1 MLRIENLKIYE
12 DLLETEL
19 YKRALKKAGIR
30 QEDVLTIAIT
40 RKSIDARD
48 KRDVHYLYSFNVEV
62 KKEAAYPKLK
72 KVVQK
77 PRERFEIRRNSQ
89 YRPII
94 IGAGPAGLF
103 CALTLVEYGFKP
115 IIIEQGSCVEKR
127 RNVVE
132 EYLREGKLNPLC
144 NVQFGEGGAGAFSDG
159 KLTTGISSGYIQ
171 TVLELFHRF
180 GAPKEVTYLAK
191 PHIGTDNL
199 YHILINMRKYILEKG
214 GEYHFDTCFKEYIE
228 EKDCLRVI
236 TDKGEFRSDALVLA
250 IGHSARPVFRM
261 LKTKGVSMKRKNFAV
276 GVRVEHL
283 QSMINKSQYGE
294 FTKLKLP
301 PAEYK
306 LVEHVDERVCYT
318 FCMCPGGEVIASS
331 SDSDGIVTNG
341 MSYYAR
347 DGVNANAALLVNVG
361 IDDLPGDDVLAGI
374 DFQEELEKKAYQA
387 GGAQGYA
394 PIQRIEDFFKGQPS
408 DHFGRV
414 KPTYRP
420 GTTFYD
426 LNHLFPEYV
435 SDTLKKGILAF
446 DRRLKGFNDP
456 DGLLTGV
463 ETRTSSPVTIERSA
477 DFVASAAYIYPCGE
491 GAGYAGGITSAAID
505 GIKVARA
512 IIEKESKDVR
522 SN

>member
-1 MLRIENLKIYE
+1 MLRIENIKIFE
-12 DLLETEL
+12 DLSEEEL

-30 QEDVLTIAIT
+30 FEDVRSIEIT

-48 KRDVHYLYSFNVEV
+48 KRNVHYLYSFNVEV
-62 KKEAAYPKLK
+62 KKEATYPKLK
-72 KVVQK
+72 RVEKKAEEKFVIK
-77 PRERFEIRRNSQ
+77 RNSA

-127 RNVVE
+127 KTIVE
-132 EYLREGKLNPLC
+132 EYLSEGKLNPLC

-171 TVLELFHRF
+171 KVLDLFYRF

-199 YHILINMRKYILEKG
+199 YHILINMRKYIIENG
-214 GEYHFDTCFKEYIE
+214 GEYHFDTCFKDYVE
-228 EKDCLRVI
+228 EQNHLRVI
-236 TDKGEFRSDALVLA
+236 TDKGEFLTDALVLA
-250 IGHSARPVFRM
+250 IGHSARPIFKL
-261 LKTKGVSMKRKNFAV
+261 LKAKGVAMKRKNFAV

-283 QSMINKSQYGE
+283 QSMVNKSQYGQH
-294 FTKLKLP
+294 TTLKLP

-306 LVEHVDERVCYT
+306 LVEHIDDRVCYT

-331 SDSDGIVTNG
+331 SDEDGIVTNG
-341 MSYYAR
+341 MSYFAR
-347 DGVNANAALLVNVG
+347 SGPNANAALLVNVG
-361 IDDLPGDDVLAGI
+361 VDDLPGEDVLAGI

-387 GGAQGYA
+387 GGGQGFA
-394 PIQRIEDFFKGQPS
+394 PIQRIEDFFNRRPS

-426 LNHLFPEYV
+426 LNRLFPEYV
-435 SDTLKKGILAF
+435 NDALKKGITAF

-463 ETRTSSPVTIERSA
+463 ETRTSSPVTIERSPTL
-477 DFVASAAYIYPCGE
+477 VSSAAYIYPCGE

-512 IIEKESKDVR
+512 IIEKE
-522 SN
+522 N